1 MCLCH
6 EKIGP
11 RPYGDSIA
19 QEKPAHLC
27 KLTASC
33 AGWYG
38 ATLSAYGNTKLLCDF
53 LADKRLQV
61 AQAENT
67 IRIANSLDPDETPR
81 SVASHR
87 DPNLLEPNFE
97 VFANSL
103 DPDETPQNVAERTLI
118 KVLVLAP
125 DPKNA
130 GFIAYRA
137 SAQTG
142 ARTRT
147 PIACEASSH
156 FGTRT
161 REMLL
166 TKLVLISAAGR
177 LEGECSVWASTQ
189 TGARTR
195 DRSLLVQILTSEF
208 EPSLIGRKQ
217 GKCSDRDSIPG
228 SIAYRDSAQIGA
240 QYYAYTDLGK
250 QRGPDETL
258 HDAASH
264 LGLLCLLKGISR
276 YEELSARWDQAK
288 QEVRHEDH
296 ELLRA
301 KVTLQQ
307 ELIRRQDEYAQ
318 QLRALQ
324 TSQEAEKRQAD
335 KARKQAKQEELLQ
348 ICKQSLVSDKK
359 KEKGE
364 RSKLKQ
370 TTRTSS
376 SSADDVFLTSTP
388 NSLPSSP
395 VKSPTKSPTTPPTPG
410 GRRSNPF
417 RMTLPAVAPTPDIG
431 NDEGDDEEGMDAFP
445 DDVPWHEQQLYRLYG
460 RNADYF
466 LHPKL
471 DNTPE
476 VAKRNN
482 SKLRR
487 HGGRAGAEVL
497 WQTLRQDSS
506 QRLLKEDASIPARL
520 KEAYG
525 SFARQ
530 SLRRNRLPV
539 RRMFC
544 VEDDLPEM
552 PRLLDNSK
560 LQHVRRMRHKIDL
573 MYRASVSNKDRT
585 DVLKFNNPLPELH
598 TGATGVDQYLPS
610 WQDQDSESTEPEY
623 LRWLRPQPVHGQD
636 DLIEEEQEEKGELG
650 LPRKPQ
656 VTQSLDDNLMF
667 FMQRK
672 KHPQPKQKYLFLS
685 EKDTRVK
692 GSFSEKY
699 KGDRE
704 NKNIPRPYKGSL
716 QKSYSALGG
725 MIAESPEH
733 DKSDSTLRYSAPLPY
748 RRVGLQDYTSSWEPL
763 SMHALVEYK
772 KQMST
777 LGDGDFNLGRAKMWA
792 SIPVV

>member
-1 MCLCH
+1 MADDRKGLVSEPLGDH
-6 EKIGP
+6 HAEYLPDTTSRTHDVERNRTESPG
-11 RPYGDSIA
+11 RPL
-19 QEKPAHLC
+19 K
-27 KLTASC
+27 
-33 AGWYG
+33 
-38 ATLSAYGNTKLLCDF
+38 SA
-53 LADKRLQV
+53 
-61 AQAENT
+61 
-67 IRIANSLDPDETPR
+67 
-81 SVASHR
+81 
-87 DPNLLEPNFE
+87 
-97 VFANSL
+97 
-103 DPDETPQNVAERTLI
+103 
-118 KVLVLAP
+118 
-125 DPKNA
+125 
-130 GFIAYRA
+130 
-137 SAQTG
+137 
-142 ARTRT
+142 
-147 PIACEASSH
+147 ASSV
-156 FGTRT
+156 GP
-161 REMLL
+161 
-166 TKLVLISAAGR
+166 KS
-177 LEGECSVWASTQ
+177 W
-189 TGARTR
+189 
-195 DRSLLVQILTSEF
+195 
-208 EPSLIGRKQ
+208 GRKSRKSDAEFRDGVQ
-217 GKCSDRDSIPG
+217 GF
-228 SIAYRDSAQIGA
+228 
-240 QYYAYTDLGK
+240 
-250 QRGPDETL
+250 E
-258 HDAASH
+258 
-264 LGLLCLLKGISR
+264 R